1 MKTFKEYAGVTGIR
15 VGGIDSVHPI
25 ASLGDTPPKGAQ
37 YRTKRMAG
45 ITASKNVKG
54 TALHTHL
61 VKKGVIKNKE

>member
-1 MKTFKEYAGVTGIR
+1 MKSLKEYITGFSN
-15 VGGIDSVHPI
+15 GTSNLAPI